1 LTILRFLRYHPPHL
15 HEEVAVFVKL
25 SNGRELPIEMHKIR
39 VVQKTR
45 LTPVEGRLRAIE
57 EAGYN
62 TFLLRTR
69 DVFIDMLTDSGT
81 NAMSDNQLASM
92 MVSDDAY
99 AGGES
104 YYRLLDAVK
113 EMLGFEYCVPAH
125 QGRAAEHLLAK
136 IFVKPGHAVPMN
148 YHFTT
153 TKAHFEMAGGKVFEL
168 YGDEALKTSSSCLF
182 KGNLDIAKLEKLIKE
197 YGPDKVSFVR
207 MEATTNLIGGQPFSL
222 ANLKDV
228 RRVASKHGIPV
239 VIDCSLISEN
249 AYFIKRREPEYQN
262 TSIAEI
268 VREMMAQADLIYLS
282 GRKST
287 CVRGGL
293 IATNNPKYFDSLK
306 AWLPVYEGFITYG
319 GMSSK
324 EIEAMAVGLR
334 EMVDYDVASSSPDLI
349 AYFVDQMVARGVPA
363 VTPPGGLAGH
373 VDAMKFLPH
382 VPQGQYTAGALTAAV
397 YLTSGARG
405 MERGTISMDRDA
417 NGNDCFSDLELC
429 RLAVPRRVY
438 TMSHMEYVAD
448 RLQWLL
454 NHRELV
460 GGLEFFEE
468 PPVLRF
474 FTGRLKALNNWG
486 AKLAAAFKADFGPDA

>member
-1 LTILRFLRYHPPHL
+1 MEIKLTD
-15 HEEVAVFVKL
+15 
-25 SNGRELPIEMHKIR
+25 GRVLPIEMHKVRI
-39 VVQKTR
+39 VQKTQLPPIAQR
-45 LTPVEGRLRAIE
+45 LKAIE

-69 DVFIDMLTDSGT
+69 DLFIDMLTDSGT

-104 YYRLLDAVK
+104 YYKMLSAVK
-113 EMLGFEYCVPAH
+113 DILGYEYCVPTH
-125 QGRAAEHLLAK
+125 QGRAAEHIITK
-136 IFVKPGHAVPMN
+136 MFVKPGSVIPMN

-153 TKAHFEMAGGKVFEL
+153 TKAHFEIGGAEVLEIYRDL
-168 YGDEALKTSSSCLF
+168 AMNTQSDELF
-182 KGNLDIAKLEKLIKE
+182 KGNLDLDKFDTVIKK
-197 YGPDKVSFVR
+197 YGPERIPFVR

-222 ANLKDV
+222 GNLKAV
-228 RRVASKHGIPV
+228 RQMASKHGIPV
-239 VIDCSLISEN
+239 IIDCSLISEN
-249 AYFIKRREPEYQN
+249 AYFIKRREPEYAN
-262 TSIAEI
+262 ATIAEI

-293 IATNNPKYFDSLK
+293 IATNNPEYFEQLK
-306 AWLPVYEGFITYG
+306 AWLPLYEGFITYG

-324 EIEAMAVGLR
+324 EIEAMGVGIR
-334 EMVDYDVASSSPDLI
+334 EMVDYDVASSSPDMI
-349 AYFVDQMVARGVPA
+349 AYLVNDMVKRGIPM

-373 VDAMKFLPH
+373 VDGKKFLPH
-382 VPQGQYTAGALTAAV
+382 VPQAEYIAGALNAAI
-397 YLTSGARG
+397 YLVSGVRG

-417 NGNDCFSDLELC
+417 QGNDVFSDMELS

-438 TMSHMEYVAD
+438 TISHMEYVAD
-448 RLQWLL
+448 RVEWLFK
-454 NHRELV
+454 HRELV
-460 GGLEFFEE
+460 GGLKFLHE

-474 FTGRLKALNNWG
+474 FTGRLEALGRWDK
-486 AKLAAAFKADFGPDA
+486 KLADAFIADFGPNC